1 VAEFFSDQKLDPGKV
16 NSVGF
21 LLADKKAGPFKLEV
35 DWIKV
40 QNGTG
45 E

>member
-1 VAEFFSDQKLDPGKV
+1 MVGNAGPVDAGKV

-35 DWIKV
+35 QWITLV
-40 QNGTG
+40 RAAADG
-45 E
+45 